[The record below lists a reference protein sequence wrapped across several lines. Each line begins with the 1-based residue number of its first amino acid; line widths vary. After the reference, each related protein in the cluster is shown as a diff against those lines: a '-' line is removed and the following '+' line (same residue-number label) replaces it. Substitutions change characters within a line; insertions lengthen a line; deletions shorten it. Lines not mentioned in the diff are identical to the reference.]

1 MNLSKQS
8 NERKALLYAI
18 TYVAV
23 AHVECLNLKW
33 VNDMSILQK
42 VIFIVFVT
50 MCLAVSLCSTNGV
63 WHCDIAP
70 HLSAE
75 KGQCV
80 TIETF

>member
-1 MNLSKQS
+1 
-8 NERKALLYAI
+8 
-18 TYVAV
+18 
-23 AHVECLNLKW
+23 
-33 VNDMSILQK
+33 MSILQK